1 MSEVDGSMLTAALSI
16 FGLIGKAAIDHW
28 KIATLEKND
37 IKNKDRI
44 NALEDEKIKVTEA
57 LDRTFATREYV
68 QEYFVTRRQHEENIR
83 HIEEKL
89 LARMDNIAGAVE
101 MIYSV
106 IGGRRKNDKE

>member
-1 MSEVDGSMLTAALSI
+1 MSAIDGSMLTAALSI
-16 FGLIGKAAIDHW
+16 LILISKAAIDHW

-37 IKNKDRI
+37 AKNKERL

-68 QEYFVTRRQHEENIR
+68 QEYFVTRRQHEENLR

-89 LARMDNIAGAVE
+89 LSRMDNIAGAVE
-101 MIYSV
+101 MVYSAL
-106 IGGRRKNDKE
+106 GGRRKDDKE